1 MEINEALDAIQTL
14 VHCQGISREIEALET
29 IRATLAV
36 VQNSSHNSAMDAI
49 AILQE
54 RFGGDY
60 EKLSDFDNIS
70 LVVDTLAKLQQ
81 PPCCSASIN
90 LSKDNPLVKYCPY
103 CGRRLDAD
111 PASCRSTKKQND
123 KEDAPCS

>member
-49 AILQE
+49 RKAYIEGYSMGHHHTVEGAYWPEQAA
-54 RFGGDY
+54 DDW
-60 EKLSDFDNIS
+60 LSE
-70 LVVDTLAKLQQ
+70 QHQ
-81 PPCCSASIN
+81 
-90 LSKDNPLVKYCPY
+90 
-103 CGRRLDAD
+103 
-111 PASCRSTKKQND
+111 
-123 KEDAPCS
+123 